1 MADSPPLRSAPKLL
15 LILKSTAAGE
25 RVAVSPID
33 ELAPENPISTRRYA
47 RRPLASDPDRINY
60 SLRSV
65 RTNRETS
72 NVYQGRGAGTDA
84 AADYWIKG
92 AHGPRRMTLA
102 EHRGKWLVLFFYPR
116 DFTFICPTELVAF
129 GELEADFKAEEA
141 VVIGASTDSFLS
153 HKAWFESDARLLLVN
168 YPVLADTS
176 HQLSKGFNV
185 LLDDGASLRGTFI
198 IDPQGVV
205 RHITVND
212 LEVGRNVQETLRVLQ
227 ALRSGELCPVAWKPG
242 QSTLTTYNEWVAQTF
257 PRLSKAALAHAS
269 NRLQTMRFR
278 AGDVVIRQG
287 DEPDRFYIVADGE
300 VDVVR
305 HTAEG
310 ADVPLATLRHGEVF
324 GEIGI
329 LEETRRTADVRAR
342 SDVEV
347 LALDWRDFKDLL
359 DASDPTARD
368 FMRIVEQRR
377 AALPA

>member
-1 MADSPPLRSAPKLL
+1 
-15 LILKSTAAGE
+15 
-25 RVAVSPID
+25 
-33 ELAPENPISTRRYA
+33 
-47 RRPLASDPDRINY
+47 
-60 SLRSV
+60 
-65 RTNRETS
+65 
-72 NVYQGRGAGTDA
+72 
-84 AADYWIKG
+84 
-92 AHGPRRMTLA
+92 
-102 EHRGKWLVLFFYPR
+102 
-116 DFTFICPTELVAF
+116 
-129 GELEADFKAEEA
+129 
-141 VVIGASTDSFLS
+141 
-153 HKAWFESDARLLLVN
+153 VN

-176 HQLSKGFNV
+176 HQLSKAFDV

-198 IDPQGVV
+198 IDPQGLV

-242 QSTLTTYNEWVAQTF
+242 ESTLTTYNEWVAQAF

-269 NRLQTMRFR
+269 GRLQTMRFQ

-287 DEPDRFYIVADGE
+287 DEPDRFYIIANGE
-300 VDVVR
+300 VDVMR

-310 ADVPLATLRHGEVF
+310 ADVHLATLGSGEIF
-324 GEIGI
+324 GEIGL
-329 LEETRRTADVRAR
+329 LEETRRTADVRAH

-368 FMRIVEQRR
+368 FMHIVEQRR

>member
-1 MADSPPLRSAPKLL
+1 
-15 LILKSTAAGE
+15 
-25 RVAVSPID
+25 
-33 ELAPENPISTRRYA
+33 
-47 RRPLASDPDRINY
+47 
-60 SLRSV
+60 
-65 RTNRETS
+65 
-72 NVYQGRGAGTDA
+72 
-84 AADYWIKG
+84 
-92 AHGPRRMTLA
+92 MTLA

-141 VVIGASTDSFLS
+141 VVIGASTDSFFS
-153 HKAWFESDARLLLVN
+153 HKAWFESDPRLLRVN

-212 LEVGRNVQETLRVLQ
+212 LDVGRNVEETLRVLR

-242 QSTLTTYNEWVAQTF
+242 ESTLTTYNEWVGRTF
-257 PRLSKAALAHAS
+257 PRLSKATLAHAS
-269 NRLQTMRFR
+269 GRFQTMRFQ
-278 AGDVVIRQG
+278 AGEAVIRQG

-305 HTAEG
+305 HTAES
-310 ADVPLATLRHGEVF
+310 ADIPLATLRRGEVF

-359 DASDPTARD
+359 DTSDPTARD
-368 FMRIVEQRR
+368 FMRIVDQRTHLLRLAVNR

>member
-1 MADSPPLRSAPKLL
+1 MGIKIGSP
-15 LILKSTAAGE
+15 
-25 RVAVSPID
+25 
-33 ELAPENPISTRRYA
+33 APEA
-47 RRPLASDPDRINY
+47 
-60 SLRSV
+60 V
-65 RTNRETS
+65 
-72 NVYQGRGAGTDA
+72 V
-84 AADYWIKG
+84 DYWIRG
-92 AHGPRRMTLA
+92 AHGPRRMTIA

-141 VVIGASTDSFLS
+141 VVVGASTDSFFS
-153 HKAWFESDARLLLVN
+153 HKAWFESDPRLLRVN

-176 HQLSKGFNV
+176 HQLGKAFDV

-242 QSTLTTYNEWVAQTF
+242 ESTLTTYNEWVAQTF
-257 PRLSKAALAHAS
+257 PRLSKAALARAS
-269 NRLQTMRFR
+269 NRLQTMRYQ

-287 DEPDRFYIVADGE
+287 EEPDRFYIIANGE
-300 VDVVR
+300 VDVMR

-310 ADVPLATLRHGEVF
+310 ADVHLATLRRGEVF
-324 GEIGI
+324 GEMGI
-329 LEETRRTADVRAR
+329 LEETRRTADVRAH
-342 SDVEV
+342 SDLEV

-368 FMRIVEQRR
+368 FMQIVEQRR
-377 AALPA
+377 ATLPA

>member
-1 MADSPPLRSAPKLL
+1 MRIKIGSP
-15 LILKSTAAGE
+15 
-25 RVAVSPID
+25 
-33 ELAPENPISTRRYA
+33 APEA
-47 RRPLASDPDRINY
+47 
-60 SLRSV
+60 V
-65 RTNRETS
+65 
-72 NVYQGRGAGTDA
+72 V
-84 AADYWIKG
+84 DYWIRG

-141 VVIGASTDSFLS
+141 VVIGASTDSFFS
-153 HKAWFESDARLLLVN
+153 HKAWFESDARLLRVN

-176 HQLSKGFNV
+176 HELSKGFDV

-212 LEVGRNVQETLRVLQ
+212 LEVGRNVQEILRVLQ

-242 QSTLTTYNEWVAQTF
+242 ESTLTTYNEWVAQTF
-257 PRLSKAALAHAS
+257 PRLSKAALARAS
-269 NRLQTMRFR
+269 NHLQTMRFR

-300 VDVVR
+300 VEVVR

-329 LEETRRTADVRAR
+329 LGACPSNRK
-342 SDVEV
+342 SP
-347 LALDWRDFKDLL
+347 
-359 DASDPTARD
+359 S
-368 FMRIVEQRR
+368 
-377 AALPA
+377 PAKQNSHWGKLR

>member
-1 MADSPPLRSAPKLL
+1 
-15 LILKSTAAGE
+15 
-25 RVAVSPID
+25 
-33 ELAPENPISTRRYA
+33 
-47 RRPLASDPDRINY
+47 
-60 SLRSV
+60 
-65 RTNRETS
+65 
-72 NVYQGRGAGTDA
+72 
-84 AADYWIKG
+84 
-92 AHGPRRMTLA
+92 
-102 EHRGKWLVLFFYPR
+102 
-116 DFTFICPTELVAF
+116 
-129 GELEADFKAEEA
+129 
-141 VVIGASTDSFLS
+141 
-153 HKAWFESDARLLLVN
+153 VN

-176 HQLSKGFNV
+176 HQLSNGFDV

-227 ALRSGELCPVAWKPG
+227 ALRSGELCPAAWKPG
-242 QSTLTTYNEWVAQTF
+242 ESTLTTYNEWVAQTF
-257 PRLSKAALAHAS
+257 PRLSKAALARAS
-269 NRLQTMRFR
+269 NHLQTMRFQ

-310 ADVPLATLRHGEVF
+310 TSVPLATLRHGEVF

-329 LEETRRTADVRAR
+329 LEEARRTADVRAR

-347 LALDWRDFKDLL
+347 LALGWRDFKDLL

-368 FMRIVEQRR
+368 FMKIVEQRR
-377 AALPA
+377 ATLTP